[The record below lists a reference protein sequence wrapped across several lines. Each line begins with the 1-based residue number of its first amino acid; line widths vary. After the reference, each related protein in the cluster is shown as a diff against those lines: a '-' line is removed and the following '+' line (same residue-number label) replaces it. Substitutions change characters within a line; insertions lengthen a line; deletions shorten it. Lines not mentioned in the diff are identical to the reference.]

1 MAQPAA
7 ENHDLLARVIPLL
20 RPFPGRAGQAL
31 RLSAIAALSAWL
43 AISWGLPEA
52 ALAAYVPFFM
62 WKPDRFL
69 STVLAIALMIVATL
83 LIGTVILLAMVV
95 LDDPMWRVAT
105 IAGAAFA
112 ICWLG
117 SASKLKPLAPIM
129 AMVIAFALDLLGAN
143 PLPVFTTKALLWAW
157 WLVGTP
163 ALVTIAVNLLFA
175 PAPRRLLSRLIAERL
190 DAAAQALSGDADGA
204 ARLEKV
210 LRASPK
216 EANLWLALAK
226 VERTSTPA
234 DIAAFTSALQQSMA
248 ICLAARAIVER
259 AEPVLP
265 EHRAPIAEHLRQM
278 SSILERDLY
287 PAQTTLALAE
297 TPTAAP
303 QPKAQVALLAA
314 IAKFT
319 TAPPPAAHAPAAG
332 GFMEP
337 DAFSNPAHV
346 HYALKATGA
355 AMICFL
361 LYHALRWPGIH
372 TAFLTCFIVALPTA
386 AEATEKLS
394 LRIIGAIIGALF
406 GIAALL
412 LVVPLLGNGLQLAVL
427 ILVVTLPAAW
437 LAVGSERI
445 SYVGFQWAFALYLTL
460 IQGSGPG
467 YDLAIARDRV
477 IGVLLGNVV
486 TYLVFTRIWPVS
498 IAPQIELA
506 LREGIAAVRAFAGSL
521 TREMRAAALER
532 AAEHFAEAREKIAI
546 ARYEPSWMLPAP
558 QWPAEQRRL
567 LEQCETSL
575 PALYLAG
582 EADPDR
588 SLALAAS
595 LEKARARLD
604 SAAPSSTQRPRTAS
618 EATT

>member
-7 ENHDLLARVIPLL
+7 EPHDLLARVIPLL

-31 RLSAIAALSAWL
+31 RLSVIAALSGWL
-43 AISWGLPEA
+43 AIYWGLPEA
-52 ALAAYVPFFM
+52 VLAAYVPFFM
-62 WKPDRFL
+62 WKPDRML

-83 LIGTVILLAMVV
+83 LIGTVIVLAMVV
-95 LDDPMWRVAT
+95 LDDPMWRVAA
-105 IAGAAFA
+105 IAGASFA

-163 ALVTIAVNLLFA
+163 ALVTIAINLLFA

-190 DAAAQALSGDADGA
+190 DAAAQALSGDDDGA
-204 ARLEKV
+204 AWLEKL
-210 LRASPK
+210 LRASPT
-216 EANLWLALAK
+216 EANLWLTLAK

-234 DIAAFTSALQQSMA
+234 DIAAFTSALSQSYA
-248 ICLAARAIVER
+248 ICLLVKAMAATDEQLAPEAAAAI
-259 AEPVLP
+259 AD
-265 EHRAPIAEHLRQM
+265 HLRQM
-278 SSILERDLY
+278 SAILKRDLY
-287 PAQTTLALAE
+287 PVQTALTLPEGQTPLQE
-297 TPTAAP
+297 TS
-303 QPKAQVALLAA
+303 AQVALLAA
-314 IAKFT
+314 IADFT
-319 TAPPPAAHAPAAG
+319 TAPPAAARQQDTG

-346 HYALKATGA
+346 HYALKTTGA
-355 AMICFL
+355 AMFCFL
-361 LYHALRWPGIH
+361 LYHGLSWPGIH

-394 LRIIGAIIGALF
+394 LRIIGAMIGAVL
-406 GIAALL
+406 GTTALL
-412 LVVPLLGNGLQLAVL
+412 LLVPLLENGLQLAAL

-445 SYVGFQWAFALYLTL
+445 SYIGFQWAFALYLTL
-460 IQGSGPG
+460 IQGSGPA

-498 IAPQIELA
+498 MAPQVDAA
-506 LREGIAAVRAFAGSL
+506 LREGIAAVREFASSL
-521 TREMRAAALER
+521 SREARTAALHAAAEQ
-532 AAEHFAEAREKIAI
+532 FAEGREKLAI
-546 ARYEPSWMLPAP
+546 ARYEPEAMLPAP
-558 QWPAEQRRL
+558 AWRAERRHL
-567 LEQCETSL
+567 LEQCEACL
-575 PALYLAG
+575 PALHLAG
-582 EADPDR
+582 MVGDGSPRAI
-588 SLALAAS
+588 AAS
-595 LEKARARLD
+595 LAQA
-604 SAAPSSTQRPRTAS
+604 SAGLESAPPSSTRQPIAC
-618 EATT
+618 EATP

>member
-7 ENHDLLARVIPLL
+7 EIQGLRARVIPLL
-20 RPFPGRAGQAL
+20 RPFPGRAEQAL
-31 RLSAIAALSAWL
+31 RLSVIAALSGWL
-43 AISWGLPEA
+43 AIYWGLPEA

-62 WKPDRFL
+62 WKPDRML

-105 IAGAAFA
+105 IAGASFA

-143 PLPVFTTKALLWAW
+143 PLPLFTTKALLWAW

-163 ALVTIAVNLLFA
+163 ALITIAINLLFA

-190 DAAAQALSGDADGA
+190 DAAAQALSGEGDRA
-204 ARLEKV
+204 ARLEKL

-216 EANLWLALAK
+216 EANLWLTLAK

-234 DIAAFTSALQQSMA
+234 DIASFTSALSQSHA
-248 ICLAARAIVER
+248 ICLVVKAMGES
-259 AEPVLP
+259 AEPLAP
-265 EHRAPIAEHLRQM
+265 EAATAIADHLRQM
-278 SSILERDLY
+278 SAILKRDLY
-287 PAQTTLALAE
+287 PVHTALTLPE
-297 TPTAAP
+297 SRAP
-303 QPKAQVALLAA
+303 QSGTQTALLAA
-314 IAKFT
+314 IADFT
-319 TAPPPAAHAPAAG
+319 TAPPVPARKREAG
-332 GFMEP
+332 GFMET

-346 HYALKATGA
+346 HYALKTTGA
-355 AMICFL
+355 AMFCFL
-361 LYHALRWPGIH
+361 LYHALSWPGIH

-394 LRIIGAIIGALF
+394 LRLIGAMIGALL
-406 GIAALL
+406 GITALL
-412 LVVPLLGNGLQLAVL
+412 LLVPLLENGLQLAAL
-427 ILVVTLPAAW
+427 ILLVTLPAAW

-460 IQGSGPG
+460 IQGSGPA
-467 YDLAIARDRV
+467 YDLTIARDRV
-477 IGVLLGNVV
+477 IGVLIGNVV

-498 IAPQIELA
+498 IAPQVDRP
-506 LREGIAAVRAFAGSL
+506 LREGIMAVREFAGSL
-521 TREMRAAALER
+521 SREARSAAISAAAEQ
-532 AAEHFAEAREKIAI
+532 FAEGREKLAI
-546 ARYEPSWMLPAP
+546 AHYEPAAILPTP
-558 QWPAEQRRL
+558 VWRAERRRL
-567 LEQCETSL
+567 LEQCEASL

-582 EADPDR
+582 EAGDGSPR
-588 SLALAAS
+588 AIAAALEQAAAG
-595 LEKARARLD
+595 LEN
-604 SAAPSSTQRPRTAS
+604 APSSSTQQPIAS
-618 EATT
+618 EATP

>member
-7 ENHDLLARVIPLL
+7 EPHDLRARVIPLL
-20 RPFPGRAGQAL
+20 RPFPGRAEQAL
-31 RLSAIAALSAWL
+31 RLSVIAALSGWL
-43 AISWGLPEA
+43 AIYWGLPEA

-62 WKPDRFL
+62 WKPDRML

-105 IAGAAFA
+105 IAGASFA

-163 ALVTIAVNLLFA
+163 ALVTIAINLLFA
-175 PAPRRLLSRLIAERL
+175 PAPRRLLSRMIAERL
-190 DAAAQALSGDADGA
+190 DAAAQALSGEGDGA
-204 ARLEKV
+204 ARLEKL

-216 EANLWLALAK
+216 EANLWLTLAK

-234 DIAAFTSALQQSMA
+234 DIAAFTSALSQSHA
-248 ICLAARAIVER
+248 ICLVVQAIGDKDEQLAPEAAAAI
-259 AEPVLP
+259 AD
-265 EHRAPIAEHLRQM
+265 HLRQM
-278 SSILERDLY
+278 SAILTRDLY
-287 PAQTTLALAE
+287 PVHTALTLPE
-297 TPTAAP
+297 SPAP
-303 QPKAQVALLAA
+303 QSSTQTALLAA
-314 IAKFT
+314 IADFT
-319 TAPPPAAHAPAAG
+319 TAPPVPARKGEAG
-332 GFMEP
+332 GFMEA

-346 HYALKATGA
+346 HYALKTTGA
-355 AMICFL
+355 AMFCFL
-361 LYHALRWPGIH
+361 LYHALSWPGIH

-394 LRIIGAIIGALF
+394 LRLIGAMIGALL
-406 GIAALL
+406 GTTALL
-412 LVVPLLGNGLQLAVL
+412 MLVPLLENGLQLAAL
-427 ILVVTLPAAW
+427 ILLVTLPAAW

-460 IQGSGPG
+460 IQGSGPA
-467 YDLAIARDRV
+467 YDLTIARDRV
-477 IGVLLGNVV
+477 IGVLIGNVV

-498 IAPQIELA
+498 IAPQVDRP
-506 LREGIAAVRAFAGSL
+506 LREGIAAVREFASSL
-521 TREMRAAALER
+521 SREARSAALSAAAEQ
-532 AAEHFAEAREKIAI
+532 FAEGREKLAI
-546 ARYEPSWMLPAP
+546 ARYEPAAMLPAP
-558 QWPAEQRRL
+558 AWRAERRRL
-567 LEQCETSL
+567 LEQCEASL

-582 EADPDR
+582 EAGDGSPRAIAAALEQPAAGLECDPT
-588 SLALAAS
+588 
-595 LEKARARLD
+595 
-604 SAAPSSTQRPRTAS
+604 SSTQQPIAS
-618 EATT
+618 EATP